1 MRRTEVTVLAQ
12 LRLFPEYIEQG
23 TRDLNE
29 FARVVCANESDCLG
43 IEIVQDL
50 DDPTRITM
58 IERWASRAAYEGPHL
73 QTEHMKAFIAESS
86 RYFDGAASI
95 SLGHANVIE
104 QDSYRRRAPYGR

>member
-12 LRLFPEYIEQG
+12 LKLFREYVEPG
-23 TRDLNE
+23 LRDLTE

-43 IEIVQDL
+43 IEIMQDL

-58 IERWASRAAYEGPHL
+58 IERWTDRTAYEGPHL

-86 RYFDGAASI
+86 RYFDGAASV